1 MIQQKF
7 TGTGVALITPFDE
20 NNNIDFN
27 SLEKLIQLHL
37 KYTDYFVILGTTA
50 ETSTL
55 SLHEK
60 KEIITFTTNFVHN
73 KKPIVVGIGG
83 NNTLHVVEEIQSL
96 PLQNI
101 DAILSVSPYYNK
113 PSQEGIYQHY
123 KMIANNAPLPI
134 ILYNVPSRTGK
145 NIAPDTCIK
154 LATDFNNIIGIKEAS
169 GDFEQAMQI
178 IKNKPEN
185 FLVISG
191 DDALTLPLIACGMQ
205 GVISV
210 IANCFPEKFNQLV
223 SLALAN
229 NFVEANKIQYQLL
242 AAYTLLFEENNPAG
256 VKAFM
261 CEQGMIQN
269 NLRLPLVPASNKLM
283 DKIKAYLA
291 HF

>member
-1 MIQQKF
+1 MIQQKLI
-7 TGTGVALITPFDE
+7 GTGVALITPFYE
-20 NNNIDFN
+20 NKSIDFT
-27 SLEKLIQLHL
+27 SLEKLINMHL
-37 KYTDYFVILGTTA
+37 NYTDYIVILGTTA

-55 SLHEK
+55 SFQEK
-60 KEIITFTTNFVHN
+60 KEIILFTTNIVN
-73 KKPIVVGIGG
+73 KKKPMVVGIGG
-83 NNTLHVVEEIQSL
+83 NNTSQVIEEIQSL
-96 PLQNI
+96 PLHNI

-113 PSQEGIYQHY
+113 PSQTGIYTHY
-123 KMIANNAPLPI
+123 KTIASSTSLPI

-145 NIAPDTCIK
+145 NIASETCLK
-154 LATDFNNIIGIKEAS
+154 LATDCKNIIGIKEAS

-191 DDALTLPLIACGMQ
+191 DDALSLPLIACGMQ

-223 SLALAN
+223 KFALAN
-229 NFVEANKIQYQLL
+229 NFVEANKIQHQLL

-261 CEQGMIQN
+261 SLMGMIQN
-269 NLRLPLVPASNKLM
+269 NLRLPLVPASNTLIT
-283 DKIKAYLA
+283 KINTYLA
-291 HF
+291 NI

>member
-1 MIQQKF
+1 MIQQKL

-27 SLEKLIQLHL
+27 SLEKLIHLHL

-60 KEIITFTTNFVHN
+60 KEIIHFTTDLVHN

-83 NNTLHVVEEIQSL
+83 NNTLHVVDEIQSL

-154 LATDFNNIIGIKEAS
+154 LANDFNNIIGIKEAS

>member
-1 MIQQKF
+1 MIQQKLI
-7 TGTGVALITPFDE
+7 GTGVALITPFYE
-20 NNNIDFN
+20 NKSIDFT
-27 SLEKLIQLHL
+27 SLEKLINMHL
-37 KYTDYFVILGTTA
+37 NYTDYIVILGTTA

-55 SLHEK
+55 SFQEK
-60 KEIITFTTNFVHN
+60 KEIILFTTNIVN
-73 KKPIVVGIGG
+73 KKKPMVVGIGG
-83 NNTLHVVEEIQSL
+83 NNTSQVIEEIQSL
-96 PLQNI
+96 PLHNI

-113 PSQEGIYQHY
+113 PSQTGIYTHY
-123 KMIANNAPLPI
+123 KTIASSTSLPI

-145 NIAPDTCIK
+145 NIASETCLK
-154 LATDFNNIIGIKEAS
+154 LATDCKNIIGIKEAS

-191 DDALTLPLIACGMQ
+191 DDALSLPLIACGMQ

-223 SLALAN
+223 KFALAN
-229 NFVEANKIQYQLL
+229 NFVEANKIQHQLL

-261 CEQGMIQN
+261 SQMGMIQN
-269 NLRLPLVPASNKLM
+269 NLRLPLVPASNTLIT
-283 DKIKAYLA
+283 KINTYLA
-291 HF
+291 NI